1 MVESPTVTIVGNTQ
15 IYQGETTVLIA
26 TGADSYVWSTGETT
40 AMITIS
46 PDVTTTYTVVGTRN
60 GCEGAAEV
68 TINVTVG
75 VEDNFV
81 MNVNIY
87 PNPTNGELKVECA
100 GMQEIVVFMP
110 NAQMVEKINI
120 DADTYVLDMNEYKS
134 GIYYL
139 KIIGEETIVKK
150 VVKQ

>member
-1 MVESPTVTIVGNTQ
+1 
-15 IYQGETTVLIA
+15 
-26 TGADSYVWSTGETT
+26 
-40 AMITIS
+40 
-46 PDVTTTYTVVGTRN
+46 
-60 GCEGAAEV
+60 
-68 TINVTVG
+68 
-75 VEDNFV
+75 

-110 NAQMVEKINI
+110 NAQVVEKINV
-120 DADTYVLDMNEYKS
+120 DADNYVLDMNEYKS